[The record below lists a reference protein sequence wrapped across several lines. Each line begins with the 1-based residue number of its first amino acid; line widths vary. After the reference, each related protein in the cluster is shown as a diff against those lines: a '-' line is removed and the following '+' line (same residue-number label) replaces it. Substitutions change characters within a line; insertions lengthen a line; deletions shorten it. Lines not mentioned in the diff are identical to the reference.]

1 MARRE
6 TGDNGLEGEGAGIDT
21 EVIFSFMADSKGFA
35 LGQFRMGNGSDGG
48 KVTAD
53 VGFVGEVAL
62 MAIWTAVGYKAGAG
76 LRVWDG
82 LRCGRTPTE
91 IAAEAL

>member
-1 MARRE
+1 MD
-6 TGDNGLEGEGAGIDT
+6 TGA
-21 EVIFSFMADSKGFA
+21 IFSFMVDSKGFA

-53 VGFVGEVAL
+53 MGFVGEVAL
-62 MAIWTAVGYKAGAG
+62 MAIWTVVGYKAGAG
-76 LRVWDG
+76 LRVLDG